1 MSKSV
6 RSVASVLAFLLFAT
20 MTGSAAAEE
29 AGAGE
34 SARTLNKQEV
44 INLISGKKIVYRTSK
59 ATSASDVSQGSME
72 VNFTRTEESGGTLTA
87 YTNGYGS
94 SSSDGKWHVNDD
106 ARLVRQYDKVK
117 WGTKPFQCSIV
128 MKGGKYFVRFGAA
141 DDHEIVTIE

>member
-1 MSKSV
+1 MSKAL
-6 RSVASVLAFLLFAT
+6 RSAASVSAFLLFTTIA
-20 MTGSAAAEE
+20 GIAAAED
-29 AGAGE
+29 AGTGE

-106 ARLVRQYDKVK
+106 AKLVRQYDKVK
-117 WGTKPFQCSIV
+117 WGTKPFQCGIV
-128 MKGGKYFVRFGAA
+128 MKDGKYFVRFGAA
-141 DDHEIVTIE
+141 EDHEIVRIE